1 MIHEICTNT
10 FRAESKCIRHLER
23 ILCPWH
29 YRQGRAPTLKITLL
43 LLLRQT
49 CSSLLSSLPWLPPRK
64 NKHHP
69 KQNLTREKAASWVGM
84 NALLPE
90 ARDTHKMTFKI
101 CFQAHYSLGLSKH
114 CLWRKIKYGWVFKWR
129 KQQRL
134 TDSVL
139 LQKGNWICTFISCIS
154 HLFHSGMRGM

>member
-10 FRAESKCIRHLER
+10 FRAESKCMRRLENT
-23 ILCPWH
+23 LPLAL
-29 YRQGRAPTLKITLL
+29 QGGEGTYIKNNSACAFKANTLFITRLFAP
-43 LLLRQT
+43 
-49 CSSLLSSLPWLPPRK
+49 LPPGK

-69 KQNLTREKAASWVGM
+69 KQNLTQEKTASWVGM
-84 NALLPE
+84 KAILPWS
-90 ARDTHKMTFKI
+90 KVTFKI
-101 CFQAHYSLGLSKH
+101 SFQAHYSLALSKH
-114 CLWRKIKYGWVFKWR
+114 CLWREIKYGWVFKWR

-134 TDSVL
+134 TDSVW